1 MVREIESK
9 EIIKVL
15 DILIGKTEATGS
27 QLEDS
32 YRLDNLKVLID
43 VTNWC
48 MDGLQYAMGSG
59 QGRFEVS
66 VREIGYT
73 AQSALDEYRSWIDD
87 LLCNR

>member
-27 QLEDS
+27 QIEDNR
-32 YRLDNLKVLID
+32 RLDNLKVLID

-48 MDGLQYAMGSG
+48 MDGLQFAMDSG
-59 QGRFEVS
+59 YCRFECS
-66 VREIGYT
+66 MREIGNT
-73 AQSALDEYRSWIDD
+73 AQGALLDYKEWIDG
-87 LLCNR
+87 LLCDK

>member
-9 EIIKVL
+9 EIIKIL

-27 QLEDS
+27 QIEDNR
-32 YRLDNLKVLID
+32 RLDNLKVLID

-48 MDGLQYAMGSG
+48 MDGLQYAMDSG

-66 VREIGYT
+66 MREIGNT
-73 AQSALDEYRSWIDD
+73 AQGAFLDYKEWIDG
-87 LLCNR
+87 LLCDK